1 MPASSAPWRNARGCA
16 NMAASG
22 PCPCATWSKSPI
34 FIKSSA
40 GGVGRSVNFRFGNLP
55 LAGEEIE
62 IAAFV
67 GLPDMGGEHGPI
79 AAKVAWRR
87 LFPRRAAAIE
97 FLLRDVQV
105 DAPRRYVDLDHVA
118 GLNERQWPAYE
129 ALPRHM
135 QDAGAVARPAHAPLR
150 DAHHVAHARL
160 HQLFRDRE
168 HAPFRHAGTA
178 LGAGILEHD
187 DVVRR
192 GGEVV
197 AFDLACH
204 VVVVF
209 EGKRGP
215 AMLEEALI
223 RRRRLHH
230 AAAWCKVAGEDGGC
244 AFRVDRVLERMDDVA
259 EIDFRARDG

>member
-1 MPASSAPWRNARGCA
+1 MPASSAALAKARRSS
-16 NMAASG
+16 NSVASG
-22 PCPCATWSKSPI
+22 RLTCSTWSKRPI

-129 ALPRHM
+129 ALRRHM
-135 QDAGAVARPAHAPLR
+135 QDAGAVARPAHAPVR

-204 VVVVF
+204 VVVVL

-230 AAAWCKVAGEDGGC
+230 AAAWCKVAGEDGGW
-244 AFRVDRVLERMDDVA
+244 AFRVDRVIGRIDSSPQ
-259 EIDFRARDG
+259 IDFPPRTV